1 MRRFPLFREASLL
14 LRILWTALAVALLAL
29 FGTIIA
35 LKAMPAPA
43 DQRFATSSECLD
55 CHREEGE
62 GWQESSHAKMMRRV
76 SQPGAV
82 DADLHDEEAA
92 PPFHP
97 DEAVWVIGSK
107 WAQQFMGEADGAETL
122 LPGEWH
128 MGPGQWEV
136 TGWDGWE
143 LPKPLERCHGCH
155 TVGLDVKTGK
165 FAEAGIGCE
174 SCHGAHGW
182 HVDTQAMAPGHSLL
196 DAQVCGRCHSRGR
209 STDGALFFA
218 ADYRPGDDLASMF
231 KEDEPDF
238 LQNSSNWWGNGR
250 ERARH
255 QEYTAWK
262 RGGHADSLKSLGETY
277 DGRYGEVGPDCM
289 RCHSAQ
295 GAVAGRPIEAE
306 LATDPVTC
314 AACHNSHGALDEIRT
329 DCAACH
335 DQGAFHHATVAMA
348 DHVPCPPEAGVE
360 CVDCHMPRTAK
371 LGGEYRLHSHAP
383 GITTPMQAAEFGSPS
398 SCANAGCHADRDTA
412 WLESAY
418 QRHYSAR
425 PTVTPNVSL

>member
-1 MRRFPLFREASLL
+1 MKTWMVRLSWTLVTVLL
-14 LRILWTALAVALLAL
+14 LGG
-29 FGTIIA
+29 FGTVVA
-35 LKAMPAPA
+35 LKAMPPPD
-43 DQRFATSSECLD
+43 DQRFATSEACSD
-55 CHREEGE
+55 CHRDESV
-62 GWQESSHAKMMRRV
+62 GWKDSSHAKMMRRV
-76 SQPGAV
+76 TQPGAV
-82 DADLHDEEAA
+82 QANLHDVHGA

-97 DEAVWVIGSK
+97 EEAVWVIGSK
-107 WAQQFMGEADGAETL
+107 WAQQFMGESEGAETL

-128 MGPGQWEV
+128 IDPEKWEV

-155 TVGLDVKTGK
+155 TVGLDVESGK

-182 HVDTQAMAPGHSLL
+182 HVDTSALSPGRSLL

-209 STDGALFFA
+209 STDGALFYA
-218 ADYRPGDDLASMF
+218 ADYRPGDDLEVLF

-238 LQNSSNWWGNGR
+238 IQNSSNWWGNGR

-262 RGGHADSLKSLGETY
+262 RGGHADSLKSLTENY
-277 DGRYGEVGPDCM
+277 DGRFGEVGPDCM

-295 GAVAGRPIEAE
+295 GAVQGRAVAVEQ
-306 LATDPVTC
+306 ATDPVTC
-314 AACHNSHGALDEIRT
+314 AACHNSHGAIDQARIGCG
-329 DCAACH
+329 DCH
-335 DQGAFHHATVAMA
+335 DRGPLHHAAISTA
-348 DHVPCPPEAGVE
+348 DHIPCPVEAAVE

-383 GITTPMQAAEFGSPS
+383 GITTPLEGAAFGSPS
-398 SCANAGCHADRDTA
+398 TCANSGCHADRSVE
-412 WLESAY
+412 WLQAAFE
-418 QRHYSAR
+418 QHYGKHEQLR
-425 PTVTPNVSL
+425 